1 MLVKTG
7 LYTGT
12 LWTAPRVIQHEV
24 SVTDHSEPLS
34 GETTSMD
41 DTDPPTGLR
50 RLDFPAT
57 VSGALWLTRLPD
69 NDLRLRR
76 YLFET
81 AEKGV
86 TQLVILTEDH
96 EILDLAPAYARLLS
110 SGGLTFSV
118 MRLPIRDYGVPESVT
133 AFRVAA
139 LKIAEALRRGES
151 IVMHCRGGIGRTGL
165 MAEAVLIEL
174 GVPPGEAAGPVAA
187 AGSGCETVEQVA
199 FLREAYAD
207 AED

>member
-1 MLVKTG
+1 M
-7 LYTGT
+7 
-12 LWTAPRVIQHEV
+12 
-24 SVTDHSEPLS
+24 TDHTDRLTDD
-34 GETTSMD
+34 TTSMD
-41 DTDPPTGLR
+41 DADPPTSLR
-50 RLDFPAT
+50 PLDLPAT
-57 VSGALWLTRLPD
+57 VSGELWLTGLPD
-69 NDLRLRR
+69 DDVRFQR

-96 EILDLAPAYARLLS
+96 EIRDLAPAYARLLS

-133 AFRVAA
+133 AFRATA
-139 LKIAEALRRGES
+139 HGIAEALKRGER

-165 MAEAVLIEL
+165 VAEAVLHEL
-174 GVPPGEAAGPVAA
+174 GVAPATSSMLVEAAG
-187 AGSGCETVEQVA
+187 SKCETAEQLA
-199 FLREAYAD
+199 FLREAYVN